1 MRSIRNAIQNSYAAS
16 RSMAVRLVLYWFIM
30 ALLLVAAI
38 LSILMA
44 TGVLSH
50 PARQLASALDIQQKN
65 TYAAL
70 DAQMDE
76 LTAHSVPYRKSWDG
90 SWTPSLRPRAF
101 PLTRSTMTR
110 PPSRSWKNG
119 CMRR

>member
-76 LTAHSVPYRKSWDG
+76 LTAHSVAISEKLGRE
-90 SWTPSLRPRAF
+90 LAF
-101 PLTRSTMTR
+101 PLTRSTMTQ

-119 CMRR
+119 CTRR

>member
-44 TGVLSH
+44 TGVLRELYREETCGGWAYAQAAEDTEDVCLRDIFRRFSQAEYGH
-50 PARQLASALDIQQKN
+50 AASL
-65 TYAAL
+65 L
-70 DAQMDE
+70 HLLE
-76 LTAHSVPYRKSWDG
+76 SSLTTGNNLLK
-90 SWTPSLRPRAF
+90 
-101 PLTRSTMTR
+101 
-110 PPSRSWKNG
+110 
-119 CMRR
+119 

>member
-50 PARQLASALDIQQKN
+50 PARQLAIALDIQQKN

-70 DAQMDE
+70 EDVYKRQPA
-76 LTAHSVPYRKSWDG
+76 
-90 SWTPSLRPRAF
+90 
-101 PLTRSTMTR
+101 
-110 PPSRSWKNG
+110 G
-119 CMRR
+119 CVDLISAVQ

>member
-44 TGVLSH
+44 TGVRPILH
-50 PARQLASALDIQQKN
+50 
-65 TYAAL
+65 
-70 DAQMDE
+70 
-76 LTAHSVPYRKSWDG
+76 G
-90 SWTPSLRPRAF
+90 SWPAPSTF
-101 PLTRSTMTR
+101 
-110 PPSRSWKNG
+110 SRKIHMRHW
-119 CMRR
+119 MRRWMS

>member
-44 TGVLSH
+44 TGVLSIL
-50 PARQLASALDIQQKN
+50 P
-65 TYAAL
+65 
-70 DAQMDE
+70 
-76 LTAHSVPYRKSWDG
+76 G
-90 SWTPSLRPRAF
+90 SWPALSTFSREIH
-101 PLTRSTMTR
+101 TRR
-110 PPSRSWKNG
+110 W
-119 CMRR
+119 MRRWMI